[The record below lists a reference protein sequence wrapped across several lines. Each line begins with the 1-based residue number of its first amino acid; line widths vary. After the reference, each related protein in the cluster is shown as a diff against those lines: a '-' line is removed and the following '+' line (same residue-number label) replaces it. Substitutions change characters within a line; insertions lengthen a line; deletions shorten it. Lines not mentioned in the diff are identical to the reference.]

1 MTLHTL
7 IEQTPISLAE
17 MFPPEYDYLKAKLHP
32 ELA

>member
-7 IEQTPISLAE
+7 TKQTPISLAE
-17 MFPPEYDYLKAKLHP
+17 MFPAEYNYLKAKLHP